1 METLALPSINWLAVL
16 PLGLTSLLG
25 LVLLALGLVVDDDE
39 SLGWVMLVGLVVTA
53 IATACL
59 AAGEKASTFNGTFAL
74 DGYAI
79 FFDMLFLFAGI
90 VVVLMSMTYL
100 EGTGIPAG
108 DYYGLLSF
116 AIAGMVV
123 MASATDLIVIFL
135 GLEVMSISVYVLA
148 GAWRT
153 QLRSNEAAMKYF
165 LLGAFATGFLLY
177 GIALIYGATGFFRL
191 DQIAAVIPAT
201 PNHTMLMT
209 GVGMLI
215 VAFGFKVAA
224 VPFHM
229 WTPDV
234 YEGAPTTVTALM
246 AVAVKAAA
254 FAAFVRI
261 FLHGFGGLHA
271 DWSVVLWGMA
281 ALTMTVGNLLA
292 LAQTSV
298 KRMLAY
304 SSIAHA
310 GYILVALVASGAAG
324 GIAALFYLLVYSFM
338 TLGAFGVV
346 AAIGTAG
353 EPNET
358 LDDYA
363 GLGFRRPLLG
373 VTMTIFMLSLTGIP
387 PLAGFAGKLY
397 IFTTAI
403 REGYYVLA
411 VIGVLNSAISAAYY
425 VRVLIAMYLTPGAEE
440 SGRVARQPYLLTSIV
455 LSAVM
460 TVIVGV
466 FPAVW
471 MELARMGFLSL

>member
-1 METLALPSINWLAVL
+1 
-16 PLGLTSLLG
+16 
-25 LVLLALGLVVDDDE
+25 
-39 SLGWVMLVGLVVTA
+39 
-53 IATACL
+53 
-59 AAGEKASTFNGTFAL
+59 
-74 DGYAI
+74 
-79 FFDMLFLFAGI
+79 
-90 VVVLMSMTYL
+90 
-100 EGTGIPAG
+100 
-108 DYYGLLSF
+108 
-116 AIAGMVV
+116 
-123 MASATDLIVIFL
+123 
-135 GLEVMSISVYVLA
+135 
-148 GAWRT
+148 
-153 QLRSNEAAMKYF
+153 MKYF

-177 GIALIYGATGFFRL
+177 GIALIYGATGSFRL
-191 DQIAAVIPAT
+191 DQIAAAIT
-201 PNHTMLMT
+201 DNPNHRMLVT
-209 GVGMLI
+209 GVAMLI

-246 AVAVKAAA
+246 AVAVKAAG
-254 FAAFVRI
+254 FAAFVRV
-261 FLHGFGGLHA
+261 FLHGLGGLHA
-271 DWSVVLWGMA
+271 DWSVLLWVVA
-281 ALTMTVGNLLA
+281 ALTMTVGNVLA

-310 GYILVALVASGAAG
+310 GYILVALVASGPAG
-324 GIAALFYLLVYSFM
+324 GTAAMFYLLAYSFM

-346 AAIGTAG
+346 AALGSVG

-397 IFTTAI
+397 VFTAAI

-425 VRVLIAMYLTPGAEE
+425 IRVLIAMYLTPGAEDP
-440 SGRVARQPYLLTSIV
+440 GRVARQPYLLTSIV
-455 LSAVM
+455 VSAVL

-466 FPAVW
+466 FPALW
-471 MELARMGFLSL
+471 MQFARLGFLSL